1 MIARKLSGLL
11 RLLAVAVAA
20 TCTIPSSQAQNHLTH
35 DATSSARDNTANDQN
50 QSAFS
55 GGDLLDDWDLT
66 GRVRAAL
73 FADPELSRHNLIV
86 VVRGG
91 VVELDGP
98 VPSTGLRDRV
108 LQVVRSVPGVRQ
120 LRERLRIQ
128 ADSWSGRAFRR
139 QLPPV
144 DEPWKTD
151 RNSIVPTPVGLPVV
165 TFSSLHPERSPTS
178 STPPEAIFR
187 LPTLLPPQ
195 AETTASVPG
204 VWPAPSSNQTS
215 TQLLLEQYLRKQ
227 WRYRQV
233 QFVLQGT
240 TLVLSGIVESVEDR
254 QELLQFVSQLPGI
267 RTIRA
272 DGLRVEPGLPAQ

>member
-1 MIARKLSGLL
+1 MIGRKLSGLS
-11 RLLAVAVAA
+11 RLLAVATAA
-20 TCTIPSSQAQNHLTH
+20 SCTIPASLAQNHLPG
-35 DATSSARDNTANDQN
+35 DATSSAPHAAHDQN
-50 QSAFS
+50 RSALS
-55 GGDLLDDWDLT
+55 GGDLLDDWDLM

-98 VPSTGLRDRV
+98 VPSASLRDRV

-151 RNSIVPTPVGLPVV
+151 GSGIAPPPMGLPAV
-165 TFSSLHPERSPTS
+165 TFSSLHSERSPTN

-195 AETTASVPG
+195 AETTAGMPG
-204 VWPAPSSNQTS
+204 VWPTPNSNQTS

-240 TLVLSGIVESVEDR
+240 TLVLTGIVESVEDR
-254 QELLQFVSQLPGI
+254 RELLQFVSQLPGI
-267 RTIRA
+267 RAIRA
-272 DGLRVEPGLPAQ
+272 DGLRVEPASPAQ